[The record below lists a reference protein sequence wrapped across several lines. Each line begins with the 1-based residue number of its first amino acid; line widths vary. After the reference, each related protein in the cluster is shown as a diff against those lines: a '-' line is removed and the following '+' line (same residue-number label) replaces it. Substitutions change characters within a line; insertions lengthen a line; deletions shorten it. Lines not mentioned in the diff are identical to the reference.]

1 MRLMGDE
8 FIGNGVAGKNSTS
21 VHICYIGG
29 MEQGKPADTRTEEQK
44 DALLLQVMEYKR
56 KYPNAKVVGH
66 RDLSPDLN
74 GDGII
79 EKKEWV
85 KACPCFDAVEEFK
98 NI

>member
-1 MRLMGDE
+1 MGDE

-29 MEQGKPADTRTEEQK
+29 MEQGKPADTRTDEQK

-85 KACPCFDAVEEFK
+85 KACPCFDAIAEFEHLK
-98 NI
+98 TD